1 MADSSA
7 ALGSTRWGPGTL
19 EQDSAFC
26 SSGPGF
32 ILSHIL
38 PSSPSNIQLSLCT
51 EAQTPAEGRDCPP
64 PPLAIS
70 TGLRLQKDFI
80 QVCGINKNHQG
91 TAKSSQYVPA
101 SQISSV
107 I

>member
-1 MADSSA
+1 MAESSA
-7 ALGSTRWGPGTL
+7 ALGSARWGPVTL

-32 ILSHIL
+32 VLSHVL

-51 EAQTPAEGRDCPP
+51 EAETHAEGKDCPR
-64 PPLAIS
+64 PPLVIS
-70 TGLRLQKDFI
+70 TVLRLQKDFI
-80 QVCGINKNHQG
+80 HVCGINKNHQG